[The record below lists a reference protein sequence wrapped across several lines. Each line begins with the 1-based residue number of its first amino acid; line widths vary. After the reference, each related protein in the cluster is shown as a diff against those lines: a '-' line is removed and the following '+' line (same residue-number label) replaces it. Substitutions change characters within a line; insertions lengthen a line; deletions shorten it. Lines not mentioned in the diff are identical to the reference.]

1 VVVRGRIELPTFR
14 FSGGRSFFRRPGRRR
29 SGSLHYQRTR
39 RKAEVIMALEP
50 HLPGLGHPQERCAAD
65 PAAAAGPAEE
75 SKTKPGPRR
84 RPRQPGLPD
93 AGPLGADIASFRL
106 HLAAEGKA
114 ARTVQG
120 YTSAVHWFASGYL
133 LRQAGKTSWE
143 QVDAQDIQ
151 QWIVQLLGRYSGAYA
166 SIQFRALRQFFK
178 WRAAEE
184 QSPDPMARLRAPK
197 VTVTAVPV
205 FTSVEL
211 SELDKACQG
220 RSFAAR
226 RDAAIIAVFTATGIR
241 LSELA
246 GIRYHPGDPAR
257 SDLNLHA
264 REIRIRGKGGTDRTV
279 KIGHQAAHSLDRY
292 LRARTRHA
300 QAHRPQLW
308 LGVNNRAP
316 LTATGIYQ
324 IVARRGR
331 QCGVTVYPHRFRH
344 HFSHTWLDRGGAER
358 DLMELNGW
366 TSPQMLTRYG
376 ASARGARAR
385 RSYDRIMDDST

>member
-1 VVVRGRIELPTFR
+1 MGAKPH
-14 FSGGRSFFRRPGRRR
+14 PC
-29 SGSLHYQRTR
+29 GSW
-39 RKAEVIMALEP
+39 K
-50 HLPGLGHPQERCAAD
+50 PQERRAAGRQATAD
-65 PAAAAGPAEE
+65 PAVD
-75 SKTKPGPRR
+75 SKTMTVPRR
-84 RPRQPGLPD
+84 RPRLPGQPGQLD
-93 AGPLGADIASFRL
+93 AGPLEPLIGSFAL

-120 YTSAVHWFASGYL
+120 YTSAVRWFAAGYL
-133 LRQAGKTSWE
+133 LRQVDKTSWE
-143 QVDAQDIQ
+143 QVDARDIQ
-151 QWIVQLLGRYSGAYA
+151 RWMTQLLYRYSGAYA

-178 WRAAEE
+178 WRAGEE
-184 QSPDPMARLRAPK
+184 ESPDPMARLRAPK

-211 SELDKACQG
+211 SELEKACQG

-246 GIRYHPGDPAR
+246 GIRYHAGDPAR
-257 SDLNLHA
+257 SDLDLQG
-264 REIRIRGKGGTDRTV
+264 REIRIRGKGGTARTV
-279 KIGHQAAHSLDRY
+279 KIGHQAARSLDRY

-300 QAHRPQLW
+300 QAWRPQLW
-308 LGVNNRAP
+308 LGVNNPGP

-331 QCGVTVYPHRFRH
+331 QCGVNAYPHRFRH

-385 RSYDRIMDDST
+385 RSYDRIMDDTP

>member
-1 VVVRGRIELPTFR
+1 MRW
-14 FSGGRSFFRRPGRRR
+14 
-29 SGSLHYQRTR
+29 
-39 RKAEVIMALEP
+39 
-50 HLPGLGHPQERCAAD
+50 
-65 PAAAAGPAEE
+65 
-75 SKTKPGPRR
+75 
-84 RPRQPGLPD
+84 
-93 AGPLGADIASFRL
+93 
-106 HLAAEGKA
+106 LA
-114 ARTVQG
+114 V
-120 YTSAVHWFASGYL
+120 GYL
-133 LRQAGKTSWE
+133 LGQAGKTSWE

-151 QWIVQLLGRYSGAYA
+151 RWMTQLLGRYSGAYA

-178 WRAAEE
+178 WRAGEE
-184 QSPDPMARLRAPK
+184 ELPGPMARLRAPK
-197 VTVTAVPV
+197 VIVTAVPV

-211 SELDKACQG
+211 PELNKACQG

-241 LSELA
+241 LAELA
-246 GIRYHPGDPAR
+246 GIRYHPDDPAR
-257 SDLNLHA
+257 SDLDLQG
-264 REIRIRGKGGTDRTV
+264 REIRIRGKGGTARTV
-279 KIGHQAAHSLDRY
+279 KIGHQAARSLDRY

-308 LGVNNRAP
+308 LGVNNRGP
-316 LTATGIYQ
+316 LTAAGIYQ

-366 TSPQMLTRYG
+366 TSPQMLARYG

>member
-1 VVVRGRIELPTFR
+1 
-14 FSGGRSFFRRPGRRR
+14 
-29 SGSLHYQRTR
+29 
-39 RKAEVIMALEP
+39 
-50 HLPGLGHPQERCAAD
+50 
-65 PAAAAGPAEE
+65 
-75 SKTKPGPRR
+75 
-84 RPRQPGLPD
+84 
-93 AGPLGADIASFRL
+93 
-106 HLAAEGKA
+106 
-114 ARTVQG
+114 
-120 YTSAVHWFASGYL
+120 
-133 LRQAGKTSWE
+133 
-143 QVDAQDIQ
+143 
-151 QWIVQLLGRYSGAYA
+151 
-166 SIQFRALRQFFK
+166 
-178 WRAAEE
+178 
-184 QSPDPMARLRAPK
+184 MARLRAPK

-211 SELDKACQG
+211 SELEKACQG

-246 GIRYHPGDPAR
+246 GIRYHPDDPAR
-257 SDLNLHA
+257 SDLDLQA
-264 REIRIRGKGGTDRTV
+264 REIRIRGKGGTARTV
-279 KIGHQAAHSLDRY
+279 KIGHQAARSLDRY
-292 LRARTRHA
+292 LRARARHA

-308 LGVNNRAP
+308 LGMNNREP